1 MELRLTSTE
10 SDEAVASVLTRLV
23 GAFRAGGRVWHE
35 DFEDRVEAV
44 YPGISNLF
52 KSIMHSSTQTV
63 TWLFMVQPQV
73 DVQARN
79 ALSSVRSTRSMA
91 AAISRIA
98 PRDVSRGVVRAL
110 TPVVANLE
118 HIASFSGRVVTGAPV
133 DFDGIDISCGG
144 VVLDVDG
151 LQLFQSWLI
160 RRVDGLMASFT
171 KPEQS

>member
-1 MELRLTSTE
+1 
-10 SDEAVASVLTRLV
+10 
-23 GAFRAGGRVWHE
+23 
-35 DFEDRVEAV
+35 
-44 YPGISNLF
+44 
-52 KSIMHSSTQTV
+52 MHSSTQTV